1 LRSQGFAAASFPF
14 CSSKIIS
21 LNFAVG
27 FWGHGRFVEM
37 APLFSLRNENKLDG
51 LSNFTDVISFGLSLS
66 EYKREQE
73 NGVEREVEQY

>member
-1 LRSQGFAAASFPF
+1 
-14 CSSKIIS
+14 
-21 LNFAVG
+21 
-27 FWGHGRFVEM
+27 M